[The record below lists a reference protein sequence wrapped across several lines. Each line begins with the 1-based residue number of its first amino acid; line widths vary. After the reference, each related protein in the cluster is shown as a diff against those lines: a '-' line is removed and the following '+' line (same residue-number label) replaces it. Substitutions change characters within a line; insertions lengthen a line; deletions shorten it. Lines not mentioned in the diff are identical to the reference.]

1 MQRFFY
7 LFPILVFVV
16 FAVMALNYNS
26 NHRTNYQDNKEY
38 KIQHNALKDIEKS
51 NFLNL
56 II

>member
-26 NHRTNYQDNKEY
+26 NHHSNYQDNREY
-38 KIQHNALKDIEKS
+38 KIQHNALRNIEKS
-51 NFLNL
+51 NF
-56 II
+56 